1 VVFEDNALRF
11 GHRHFPGDNLVSSA
25 QSETFSPHN
34 IAVLGGLLLLALIL
48 GEVVFNPHNDAAMAK
63 PADTMEDI
71 AMRLQ
76 PVVSL
81 DNMRS
86 SMSAASAAGD
96 TASKSPDELYQGAC
110 LACHSTGAAGAPK
123 IGDAGAWSQR
133 ISKGLEALVSS
144 AINGIGAM
152 PPRGGSQYS
161 DEQMQ
166 AVVEYLLAESK

>member
-1 VVFEDNALRF
+1 M
-11 GHRHFPGDNLVSSA
+11 SSA
-25 QSETFSPHN
+25 QDETFSPQN
-34 IAVLGGLLLLALIL
+34 IGVLLGLLLFAIIL
-48 GEVVFNPHNDAAMAK
+48 GEVVFNQHDDELMAA
-63 PADTMEDI
+63 PVDTMEDI
-71 AMRLQ
+71 AMRIK

-81 DNMRS
+81 DDMRS
-86 SMSAASAAGD
+86 SMKVASAAGE
-96 TASKSPDELYQGAC
+96 AANKSPDQLYQGAC

-166 AVVEYLLAESK
+166 AVVEYLVAESK